1 MAQSVK
7 LESPFTAEA
16 LKIKKNQKTKKTNY
30 DEFNVARIGE
40 TLISV

>member
-16 LKIKKNQKTKKTNY
+16 FKMKNKKTKNNY
-30 DEFNVARIGE
+30 DEFNVSRIVGE

>member
-7 LESPFTAEA
+7 WESPFTAEA
-16 LKIKKNQKTKKTNY
+16 LKMKKKKTNY